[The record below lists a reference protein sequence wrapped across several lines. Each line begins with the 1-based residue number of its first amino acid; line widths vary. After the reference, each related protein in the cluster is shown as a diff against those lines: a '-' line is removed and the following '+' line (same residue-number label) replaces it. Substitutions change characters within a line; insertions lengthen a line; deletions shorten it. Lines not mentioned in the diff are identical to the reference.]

1 MSLLVEK
8 AGGRAI
14 YAKGKRVLDIDP
26 TEIHQRSPIFLGGTD
41 NIAVVEKFLK

>member
-14 YAKGKRVLDIDP
+14 YANGQRVLDIVP
-26 TEIHQRSPIFLGGTD
+26 SSIHQRTPIFLGSKD
-41 NIAVVEKFLK
+41 NIDALEKFLK